1 MTEEEKKTHH
11 ENHGLLEDMVFFGLA
26 KFISSLN
33 PKVGHSPHHHS
44 PKSPEEAEGRS
55 SLQQGQQS
63 GGYQLGGRKNIACT
77 KTQLRCDVFCIFR
90 CYLGTLGREC
100 YCKLCQEE
108 SHQRPLISNMFF
120 STLRI

>member
-1 MTEEEKKTHH
+1 MTGEEKKTHH

-77 KTQLRCDVFCIFR
+77 KTQLRCDFFVF
-90 CYLGTLGREC
+90 LGVTWGLLGENAIVS
-100 YCKLCQEE
+100 YAKKNPTKD
-108 SHQRPLISNMFF
+108 H
-120 STLRI
+120 